1 MTLGAAREGYRK
13 SDSLLAGG
21 RQGQMSDDKIRIYQ
35 KPTCSTCREADRILR
50 ESGVE
55 YDKVNYII
63 EPPGEEKLR
72 QLIAKM
78 GIAPRDLLRTKE
90 AVYRELNP
98 DKRDLA
104 DDEIIALMVEHPE
117 LMQRPIIERG
127 ERAVLGRPVEKIREF
142 LEQKE

>member
-1 MTLGAAREGYRK
+1 MN
-13 SDSLLAGG
+13 
-21 RQGQMSDDKIRIYQ
+21 DDKITIYE

-63 EPPGEEKLR
+63 EPLGEENLR

-78 GIAPRDLLRTKE
+78 DISPRDLLRTKE
-90 AVYRELNP
+90 SSYRELNP
-98 DKRDLA
+98 DQRELT
-104 DDEIIALMVEHPE
+104 DDEAIALMVEHPE

-127 ERAVLGRPVEKIREF
+127 GRAVLGRPVERIREF
-142 LEQKE
+142 LEQKG